1 MSLSRLCGDLQY
13 GENIVSIQTQTSAG
27 TALSQRPLSGK
38 VAVVTGAS
46 KGIGAGVAKLLA
58 ARGAAVVVNYAS
70 SRYDADRVVSAI
82 EDNGGKAIAVCADL
96 ANDSD
101 IQHLFDAT
109 RRAYGRLDILVNNAG
124 RYEMSPLETVTRES
138 IGKMFDVNVGG
149 LLLASKAAVAMFPE
163 GTGHIVNIGSV
174 VGEMA
179 PGMASIYVGT
189 KGAVNSITRSLA
201 RELGPRGIRVNAVN
215 PGPVLTEG
223 FRAAG
228 FAGEI
233 ENSMV
238 QNTPLGRVGQPID
251 IASVVAFLVSDEA
264 NWVTGSLLDAAGGW
278 R

>member
-1 MSLSRLCGDLQY
+1 MSTQRETSDQAAASRQ
-13 GENIVSIQTQTSAG
+13 
-27 TALSQRPLSGK
+27 PLKGK

-46 KGIGAGVAKLLA
+46 KGIGAGVAQRLA
-58 ARGAAVVVNYAS
+58 AQGASVVVNFAS
-70 SRYDADRVVSAI
+70 SQVDADRVVSAI
-82 EDNGGKAIAVCADL
+82 NAMGGQAIAVRADL
-96 ANDSD
+96 AIDAD
-101 IQHLFDAT
+101 IEHLFNVT
-109 RRAYGRLDILVNNAG
+109 RQAYGRLDILVNNAG
-124 RYEMSPLETVTRES
+124 RYAMSPLETLTRET
-138 IGKMFDVNVGG
+138 IDGMFDVNVGG

-163 GTGHIVNIGSV
+163 GAGHIVNIGSV

-189 KGAVNSITRSLA
+189 KGAVNAITRSLA

-215 PGPVLTEG
+215 PGPVFTEG

-238 QNTPLGRVGQPID
+238 QNTPLGRVGQPAD
-251 IASVVAFLVSDEA
+251 VASVVAFLVSEEA